1 MVSAGA
7 GHTEAVSML
16 SSAFDQHQWADENLG
31 WNLGER
37 IYQNGEITMEESF
50 VGGSQEAIQYA
61 EALFGWGELEQ
72 SKRLELQIE

>member
-1 MVSAGA
+1 MGKQA
-7 GHTEAVSML
+7 
-16 SSAFDQHQWADENLG
+16 ADENMG

-37 IYQNGEITMEESF
+37 IYQNGEIKQEEFF

-72 SKRLELQIE
+72 SKRLNLQME